1 MTIVIIVT
9 IFFMVTIVIT
19 VTIVIIVTI
28 VFMVTKVVADAGE
41 FSHLLCYGVVI
52 VNEKVPLTLIERTDV
67 ISVIVKERRLPV
79 G

>member
-1 MTIVIIVT
+1 MLSVI
-9 IFFMVTIVIT
+9 

-28 VFMVTKVVADAGE
+28 VFMVIIVVIIITVIIIVYSCQL
-41 FSHLLCYGVVI
+41 FHLTGDGLVI
-52 VNEKVPLTLIERTDV
+52 VNEEIPLFLIERTDV

>member
-1 MTIVIIVT
+1 MLSVIVTIVIIVT
-9 IFFMVTIVIT
+9 VFFM

-41 FSHLLCYGVVI
+41 FSHLLCYGLVI
-52 VNEKVPLTLIERTDV
+52 VNEEVPLPLIERTDV

>member
-19 VTIVIIVTI
+19 VTIV
-28 VFMVTKVVADAGE
+28 FMVTKVVADAGE
-41 FSHLLCYGVVI
+41 FSHLTGDGLVV
-52 VNEKVPLTLIERTDV
+52 VNEEIPLPLIERTDV